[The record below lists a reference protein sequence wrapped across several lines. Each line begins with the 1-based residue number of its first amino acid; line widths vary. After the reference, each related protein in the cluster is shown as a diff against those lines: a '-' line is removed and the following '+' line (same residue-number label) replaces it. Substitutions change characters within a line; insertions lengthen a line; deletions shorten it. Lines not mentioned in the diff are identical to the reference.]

1 MLTHHH
7 TRSDYPQPTSPRIP
21 QRPPAQSRIKCSAA
35 IERRIRFVLAW
46 QSGTCGLITAEA
58 VELIGTMYI
67 DGIVTIGDLR
77 RLAHPPVYA
86 VILQWI
92 ADERERLAEVRRV
105 QAEADAAVTAAK
117 KSNVWRSR

>member
-21 QRPPAQSRIKCSAA
+21 QQPSAQSRIKCGPA
-35 IERRIRFVLAW
+35 IERRMRFILAW

-105 QAEADAAVTAAK
+105 QAEADAAVAAAR
-117 KSNVWRSR
+117 KSNVWRGR

>member
-1 MLTHHH
+1 MLTHPH

-21 QRPPAQSRIKCSAA
+21 QRPAAQSRIKCSPA
-35 IERRIRFVLAW
+35 IERRIRFILAW

-58 VELIGTMYI
+58 VELIGTMYL
-67 DGIVTIGDLR
+67 DGIVAIGDLR

-105 QAEADAAVTAAK
+105 QAEDDAAVAAAR
-117 KSNVWRSR
+117 KSNVWRGR

>member
-1 MLTHHH
+1 MITHHH
-7 TRSDYPQPTSPRIP
+7 TRSDHPQPTSPRIP
-21 QRPPAQSRIKCSAA
+21 QRPPAQSRIKCGPA
-35 IERRIRFVLAW
+35 IERRIRFILAW
-46 QSGTCGLITAEA
+46 QSGTCGLITTEA

-77 RLAHPPVYA
+77 RLAHPLVYA

-105 QAEADAAVTAAK
+105 QAEADAAVASARK
-117 KSNVWRSR
+117 ASVWRGR

>member
-21 QRPPAQSRIKCSAA
+21 QRPAAQSRIKCGPA
-35 IERRIRFVLAW
+35 IERRIRFILAW
-46 QSGTCGLITAEA
+46 QSGTCGLITTEA

-77 RLAHPPVYA
+77 RLAHLPVYA

-92 ADERERLAEVRRV
+92 AGERERLTEVRRV
-105 QAEADAAVTAAK
+105 QAEADAAVAAAR
-117 KSNVWRSR
+117 KSNVWRGR